1 MAKSYEEFLEGKAF
15 TSESVGFQ
23 PADLNPML
31 FDFQKDVVAW
41 ACRKGRACIFSACG
55 TGKTAMQLEWANQ
68 VCKHVSGGGT
78 VLIVAPLA
86 VSAQTVREGRK
97 FGIDVNRCKDAS
109 DVVPGINITNYER
122 LEKFSKIKFDGI
134 VLDESSI
141 LKSFTGKTRNQII
154 KQFADVPYR
163 LACTATPS
171 PNDYVELGNH
181 CELMGA
187 MTRNEMLAMF
197 FVHDG
202 GDTSK
207 WRLKG
212 HATDAFWD
220 FVSTWAVAITKPSDL
235 GYSDEGF
242 DIPPLNIHQV
252 VIETPPEENTDDT
265 RLFAVEAVSLSDQ
278 LSARRTTMELK
289 ADYIAQK
296 VNSDDAQYL
305 IWCNLNIESDYLEK
319 SIPDAVAIKG
329 SDSDEHKERA
339 MIGFSDGTIRVL
351 VTKPSIAGFGMNWQ
365 CANHQIFCGLSN
377 SYEAFYQAIR
387 REWRYG
393 QTLPVEVDV
402 VVSDQETAIVRNV
415 LNKKDAM
422 DNMQNEMTKRA
433 HIIRDDMSATK
444 RDELDYS
451 VADEEGDGWRMMLG
465 DCVER
470 IKDIEDESVGY
481 SIFSPPFIQLYSYS
495 NSQHDMSNCTSD
507 DEFMEHFK
515 YLVPELY
522 RVMQPGRLLTFHCQQ
537 VPLMKE
543 RDGEIGLK
551 DFRGDLIRMFQNAG
565 FIYHSE
571 VCVWKD
577 PVTEMQRT
585 KALGLLNKQKN
596 KNAAMSRQGLPDYL
610 VTMRKPGETEIPVTH
625 DDGAFPISVW
635 QKYASPVWMD
645 INQSDTLQYRSARDN
660 NDERHICPMNLE
672 EIRRCI
678 SLWSSPGDVVL
689 SPFGGIGSEGYVSI
703 LKGRKY
709 VGIELKPSY
718 FNCAVNNLHNAEI
731 EASQK
736 TLFDFLKV
744 EINEGGA

>member
-1 MAKSYEEFLEGKAF
+1 MEKSYEEFLEGKRVTF
-15 TSESVGFQ
+15 EPQGFE
-23 PADLNPML
+23 PGELNPML
-31 FDFQKDVVAW
+31 FDWQKDVVRW
-41 ACRKGRACIFSACG
+41 ACRKGRACLFEECG
-55 TGKTAMQLEWANQ
+55 CGKTVQQLEWAKQ
-68 VCKHVSGGGT
+68 VCDNTHGGR
-78 VLIVAPLA
+78 VLVVAPLA

-97 FGIDVNRCKDAS
+97 FGIDVNRCREAS
-109 DVVPGINITNYER
+109 DVTDGINITNYER
-122 LEKFSKIKFDGI
+122 LGKFEGIRFDGV

-154 KQFADVPYR
+154 DMFAETPYK

-181 CELMGA
+181 CEFVGA

-197 FVHDG
+197 FIHDG

-220 FVSTWAVAITKPSDL
+220 FVSTWSVTITKPSDL
-235 GYSDEGF
+235 GYSDDGF
-242 DIPPLNIHQV
+242 DIPPLNVHKV
-252 VIETPPEENTDDT
+252 VIESAPEDNPDDT
-265 RLFAVEAVSLSDQ
+265 RLFAVEAVTLSDQ
-278 LSARRTTMELK
+278 LAARRNTIEMK
-289 ADYIAQK
+289 GDYIAQK

-305 IWCNLNIESDYLEK
+305 IWCNLNAESDYIEK
-319 SIPDAVAIKG
+319 SIPDAVAVKG
-329 SDSDEHKERA
+329 SDSDEHKEQA
-339 MIGFSDGTIRVL
+339 MLGFADGTIRVL

-365 CANHQIFCGLSN
+365 IANHQIFCGLSN
-377 SYEAFYQAIR
+377 SYEQFYQAVR

-402 VVSDQETAIVRNV
+402 VVTDQETAIVANV
-415 LNKKDAM
+415 LGKKDAM
-422 DNMQNEMTKRA
+422 DNMQNEMTKRSKS
-433 HIIRDDMSATK
+433 ILTDTSATG
-444 RDELDYS
+444 RDEMDYS
-451 VADEEGDGWRMMLG
+451 VADESGDGWKMMLG
-465 DCVER
+465 DCVQR
-470 IKDIEDESVGY
+470 IRDVDDNSIGY

-495 NSQHDMSNCTSD
+495 NSRLDMSNCTSD
-507 DEFMEHFK
+507 DEFMDHFM

-522 RVMQPGRLLTFHCQQ
+522 RVMQPGRCLSFHCQN
-537 VPLMKE
+537 VPMMKE
-543 RDGEIGLK
+543 RDGQIGLK
-551 DFRGDLIRMFQNAG
+551 DFRGDLIRMFQDAG

-596 KNAAMSRQGLPDYL
+596 KNAAMSRQGLPDYI
-610 VTMRKPGETEIPVTH
+610 VTMRKPGEAEIPVAH
-625 DDGAFPISVW
+625 DDKSFPVSVW

-672 EIRRCI
+672 EIRRCV
-678 SLWSSPGDVVL
+678 SLWSMPGDTVL

-709 VGIELKPSY
+709 IGIELKPSY

-731 EASQK
+731 DASQK
-736 TLFDFLKV
+736 TLFDFMKV
-744 EINEGGA
+744 EVNE

>member
-1 MAKSYEEFLEGKAF
+1 MEKSYEEFLEGKRVTF
-15 TSESVGFQ
+15 EPQGFEPSE
-23 PADLNPML
+23 LNPML
-31 FDFQKDVVAW
+31 FDWQKDVVRW
-41 ACRKGRACIFSACG
+41 ACRKGRACLFEECG
-55 TGKTAMQLEWANQ
+55 CGKTVQQLEWAKQ
-68 VCKHVSGGGT
+68 VCDNTPGGR
-78 VLIVAPLA
+78 VLVVAPLA

-97 FGIDVNRCKDAS
+97 FGIEVNRCRETS
-109 DVVPGINITNYER
+109 DVTDGINITNYER
-122 LEKFSKIKFDGI
+122 LGKFEGIHFDGV

-154 KQFADVPYR
+154 DMFAETPYK

-181 CELMGA
+181 CEFVGA

-197 FVHDG
+197 FIHDG

-220 FVSTWAVAITKPSDL
+220 FVATWSVTITKPSDL
-235 GYSDEGF
+235 GYSDDGF
-242 DIPPLNIHQV
+242 DIPPLNVRKV
-252 VIETPPEENTDDT
+252 VIESAPEDNPDDT
-265 RLFAVEAVSLSDQ
+265 RLFAVEAVTLSDQ
-278 LSARRTTMELK
+278 LAARRNTVEMK
-289 ADYIAQK
+289 GDYIAQK

-305 IWCNLNIESDYLEK
+305 IWCNLNAESDYIEK
-319 SIPDAVAIKG
+319 SIPDAVAVKG
-329 SDSDEHKERA
+329 SDSDEHKEQA
-339 MIGFSDGTIRVL
+339 MLGFADGTVRVL

-365 CANHQIFCGLSN
+365 IANHQIFCGLSN
-377 SYEAFYQAIR
+377 SYEQFYQAVR

-402 VVSDQETAIVRNV
+402 VVTDQETAIVANV
-415 LNKKDAM
+415 LGKKDAM
-422 DNMQNEMTKRA
+422 DNMQNEMTKRSKS
-433 HIIRDDMSATK
+433 ILTDTSATG
-444 RDELDYS
+444 RDEMDYS
-451 VADEEGDGWRMMLG
+451 VADESGDGWKMMLG
-465 DCVER
+465 DCVQR
-470 IKDIEDESVGY
+470 IRDVDDNSIGY

-495 NSQHDMSNCTSD
+495 NSRLDMSNCTSD
-507 DEFMEHFK
+507 DEFMDHFM

-522 RVMQPGRLLTFHCQQ
+522 RVMQPGRCLSFHCQN
-537 VPLMKE
+537 VPMMKE
-543 RDGEIGLK
+543 RDGQIGLK
-551 DFRGDLIRMFQNAG
+551 DFRGDLIRMFQDAG

-596 KNAAMSRQGLPDYL
+596 KNAAMSRQGLPDYI
-610 VTMRKPGETEIPVTH
+610 VTMRKPGDAEVPVTH
-625 DDGAFPISVW
+625 NDESFPVSVW

-672 EIRRCI
+672 EIRRCV
-678 SLWSSPGDVVL
+678 SLWSMPGDTVL

-709 VGIELKPSY
+709 IGIELKPSY
-718 FNCAVNNLHNAEI
+718 FNCAVNNLRNAEI

-736 TLFDFLKV
+736 TLFDFMKV
-744 EINEGGA
+744 EVNE